1 MSTEIKHQQVLDLVK
16 NGMPAYKAYM
26 KVYPDCTE
34 RNAQRNAYRIFKTEN
49 EGMKQAL
56 IDAGLDNGTLANAL
70 KEMIESKNDKKAAV
84 ELALKINGAF
94 APTKTEVKAEVVN
107 ISNILNELEK

>member
-1 MSTEIKHQQVLDLVK
+1 MSDEIKHKQVLDKIQSGL
-16 NGMPAYKAYM
+16 PAYKAYQE
-26 KVYPDCTE
+26 VYKCDE
-34 RNAQRNAYRIFKTEN
+34 KSALSNAYRIFRMEN
-49 EGMKQAL
+49 DGMKQAL
-56 IDAGLDNGTLANAL
+56 KDVGLDSYTIASEIKNMVN
-70 KEMIESKNDKKAAV
+70 SKNDKRAGV